1 MTDQRNLI
9 LAIVL
14 SVGIIFAFQFLMP
27 SSQPPQTPAT
37 QTQTQGGAK
46 PGTGAGTAGS
56 GPTAPGGP
64 ALPGGP
70 AGKPAAVTRDQALG
84 AVERVAIESTHV
96 KGSIALTGGLVDDLT
111 LRTYRQTVEPDSAN
125 IELLNPPTAPDAYFA
140 EFGWVGGAAGMKLPD
155 RETKWQADGKLL
167 KPGQPVTLTWDN
179 GQGLKF
185 SRVYAI
191 DDDYMLTVTQRATN
205 GGTAPVTL
213 YPYGLATRYGTPKTS
228 GFFILHEGPL
238 GVFRKE
244 ADGSGSLTELNY
256 SDLEGDKHIEDVSYG
271 GWLGFTD
278 HYWLVALIPDQA
290 KKVTARFSHSAT
302 GGIDRYQVDYRG
314 DAQTLAP
321 GASVEATD
329 RMFAGAKE
337 VKLLDGYADKLGI
350 AKFDLA
356 IDFGWFY
363 FLTKPLFL
371 LLQYIHSL
379 VGNFGIAIMTLTI
392 LVKLCFFPLANKSYA
407 AMGRMKSL
415 QPKMQELR
423 ERFKDD
429 KQRINQEMMALYK
442 REKVNPMAGCLPIVI
457 QIPVFFALY
466 KVLFVTIEMRHAPF
480 FGWIR
485 DLSAPDPTSVINL
498 FGLLPFQVPDLGVL
512 HILSIGA
519 WPLIM
524 GVTMFLQQ
532 KLNPAPPDPVQAR
545 VFMLLPIIFTFML
558 AHFPAGLVIYWS
570 WNNTLSIAQQWVI
583 MKRHGVSRKGGNT
596 KTKTPAK
603 KQGAT

>member
-14 SVGIIFAFQFLMP
+14 SVAIIFAFQFFLP
-27 SSQPPQTPAT
+27 QQPKPPAE
-37 QTQTQGGAK
+37 QTQTQPGAK
-46 PGTGAGTAGS
+46 PGTTGTA
-56 GPTAPGGP
+56 PAAPGGP
-64 ALPGGP
+64 ALPGGA
-70 AGKPAAVTRDQALG
+70 AGKAEATTRPQALAG
-84 AVERVAIESTHV
+84 SERVAIESSHV
-96 KGSIALTGGLVDDLT
+96 RGSIALTGGLVDDLV
-111 LRTYRQTVEPDSAN
+111 LRTYHQTVDPSSPN
-125 IELLNPPTAPDAYFA
+125 IELLNPPTGPDAYFA
-140 EFGWVGGAAGMKLPD
+140 EFGWVGAGDVKLPD
-155 RETKWQADGKLL
+155 RNTKWQADGKTL
-167 KPGQPVTLTWDN
+167 KPGQPVTLSWDN

-185 SRVYAI
+185 GRVYAI
-191 DDDYMLTVTQRATN
+191 DNDYMLTVTQRVTN
-205 GGTAPVTL
+205 SGQAPVTV
-213 YPYGLATRYGTPKTS
+213 YPYGLVTRYGTPKTS

-244 ADGSGSLTELNY
+244 ADSGGSLTELNY
-256 SDLEGDKHIEDVSYG
+256 KDLEGDKHIEEQSFG

-278 HYWLVALIPDQA
+278 HYWLVALIPDQQ
-290 KKVTARFSHSAT
+290 KKVTARFSHNAD
-302 GGIDRYQVDYRG
+302 GGVDRYQVDYRG
-314 DAQTLAP
+314 DGQTLAP
-321 GASVEATD
+321 GATIQATD

-337 VKLLDGYADKLGI
+337 VKLLDGYRDNLGI
-350 AKFDLA
+350 PKFDLA

-379 VGNFGIAIMTLTI
+379 VGNFGIAIMTLTV

-407 AMGRMKSL
+407 AMGRMKAL
-415 QPKMQELR
+415 QPKMMELR
-423 ERFKDD
+423 DRFQND
-429 KQRINQEMMALYK
+429 KQRLNQEMMALYK

-485 DLSAPDPTSVINL
+485 DLSAPDPTTVLNL
-498 FGLLPFQVPDLGVL
+498 FGLLPYQIPDLGVF

-519 WPLIM
+519 WPIIM
-524 GVTMFLQQ
+524 GITMFLQQ

-558 AHFPAGLVIYWS
+558 AHFSAGLVIYWS

-583 MKRHGVSRKGGNT
+583 MKRHGVSRRPNQPAA
-596 KTKTPAK
+596 PAK
-603 KQGAT
+603 KKVKT